1 MEKLA
6 YVLLGIVAGFWLLGL
21 LFGLIAAFP
30 IGLIGLLGVIGIGLL
45 LIKVF
50 KERLGNSEDD
60 HYDRN
65 VDQ

>member
-6 YVLLGIVAGFWLLGL
+6 YVFLGIVAGFWVLGL

-30 IGLIGLLGVIGIGLL
+30 IGLIGLLGVIGIGML
-45 LIKVF
+45 LIKVL
-50 KERLGNSEDD
+50 KERLSNTEDD
-60 HYDRN
+60 HYDCN